1 MTRRAVLTLEF
12 RSWWLSGTGG
22 GRGRLLD
29 AACCRDADGLPA
41 MPMTQVK
48 GALRETA
55 ARLAA
60 AGCAEWSGEKVARL
74 FGGRAEDDGRSSAG
88 AVAFLGDA
96 RLPEA
101 DRAGLVGD
109 AAARERRGMLYRRIA
124 ATAVDER
131 GMARDRTLRYVEAA
145 APVTL
150 EGRLEWTAAGS
161 PDADWVALLDAA
173 AAATAAFGKAKADG
187 YGAALARV
195 APAGEAPAKSVPASV
210 SPELRRAFR
219 ARLRLTQTRPAI
231 FGVRAATEGAH
242 ETHAAPTGGALL
254 GWAAGSYADFA
265 DPFAVFHG
273 GVRFGAA
280 APLAPDGS
288 VCAPMPKLFMAPKH
302 DPGGGIRDG
311 RIDTEKVRVG
321 RPRPMD
327 GAAPEPV
334 DKKAPF
340 LSPTGFAVKPARGQ
354 RLRTATEKGRAAE
367 NQLFGYE
374 HLSAAGKP
382 EFVALVER
390 DAAVV
395 SDSDWEKLMA
405 AFDGRTL
412 RLGRARGTSY
422 GGEFLCVAEP
432 VEDET
437 EMVPKGADRLRVL
450 AMSDLALADEFGA
463 PCVAPGHAMLGLP
476 PARFVGGDSA
486 LSLRRWAPW
495 NAALEARDVERQV
508 VEAGSVLTFDLDEPL
523 DKDLPARAAVGLWRE
538 SGLGQI
544 WIAPPFLV
552 GDVGAAPRFA
562 ESGAT
567 RAGAVDERESPADAG
582 TSRLAEWC
590 DRRWRDGRK
599 AQEEERDHA

>member
-55 ARLAA
+55 DRLAA
-60 AGCAEWSGEKVARL
+60 AGRAGWSGEKVARL

-109 AAARERRGMLYRRIA
+109 AAARGRAMLYRRIA

-131 GMARDRTLRYVEAA
+131 GAARDRTLRYVEAA

-187 YGAALARV
+187 YGAALARA
-195 APAGEAPAKSVPASV
+195 APTGEAPAKPAPIGV

-219 ARLRLTQTRPAI
+219 TRLRLTQTRPAI

-242 ETHAAPTGGALL
+242 KTHPAPTGGALL

-311 RIDTEKVRVG
+311 RIDTETVRVG
-321 RPRPMD
+321 RPRPTD
-327 GAAPEPV
+327 GAAPIQYAPV
-334 DKKAPF
+334 ESAPF
-340 LSPTGFAVKPARGQ
+340 IGPTGFAVNPARGR

-374 HLSAAGKP
+374 HLSADEKP
-382 EFVALVER
+382 EFVAFVER
-390 DAAVV
+390 DAAV
-395 SDSDWEKLMA
+395 SDDGWERLMA

-422 GGEFLCVAEP
+422 GGEFECRAET
-432 VEDET
+432 VEEET
-437 EMVPKGADRLRVL
+437 ETVPKGAQRLRVL

-463 PCVAPGHAMLGLP
+463 PCVAPDHAMLGLP
-476 PARFVGGDSA
+476 PARFVGADSA

-495 NAALEARDVERQV
+495 NAKLGARDVERQV

-538 SGLGQI
+538 TGLGQI

-552 GDVGAAPRFA
+552 GDAGAAPRFA
-562 ESGAT
+562 ESGAA
-567 RAGAVDERESPADAG
+567 RAGAADERESPAGAG

-590 DRRWRDGRK
+590 DRRWRDRRK
-599 AQEEERDHA
+599 AQEEERAHG